1 MEFSTSIHH
10 SKSKPDC
17 NGKVEYIL
25 IWKVSSFF
33 HRGLRCS
40 LCHRPCGIQK
50 STKKIGSITQQPH
63 QLLINTNACIFQL
76 FYSFYMKCIISRFCE
91 LQNNCNLGQRRHA
104 LRDGMPFA
112 FFNMHSIKDF
122 QLHQARRMTKKGKL
136 RPR

>member
-33 HRGLRCS
+33 IGACAVA
-40 LCHRPCGIQK
+40 CATGPVGYKNRPKKLEVLFHSNLTNYLLTLMHAYFSYFIPFTWNALLVDFVNFKIIAILAKDGI
-50 STKKIGSITQQPH
+50 H
-63 QLLINTNACIFQL
+63 
-76 FYSFYMKCIISRFCE
+76 
-91 LQNNCNLGQRRHA
+91 
-104 LRDGMPFA
+104 MPFA

-122 QLHQARRMTKKGKL
+122 QLHQARRMTKKGN
-136 RPR
+136 